1 MCSVEERELDEN
13 SPIRSQLKTSED
25 KRPSIFLR
33 YRDMDS
39 ERGMI
44 KVYPGVLR
52 YNDTWLHHFWYIFL
66 FKRAIFWFRGG
77 EIMTLTWPWFGNRRV
92 KFDLIDYKTKW
103 CLFDCLKIL
112 WIFYYDKYKKTLS
125 LKENLKPGLSN
136 CCCMYRVSGSYKN
149 IEIGSDMTC
158 VDVIRE
164 ALQKFGVEVSSRIK
178 GKWIWK
184 IFHLAF

>member
-1 MCSVEERELDEN
+1 MRIVQSDHNWRRRKTRDLPFSFVIEIWTRKGAWSKSTQEYWGTLIHDYITSGTSFCLRE
-13 SPIRSQLKTSED
+13 Q
-25 KRPSIFLR
+25 FF
-33 YRDMDS
+33 
-39 ERGMI
+39 
-44 KVYPGVLR
+44 VLE
-52 YNDTWLHHFWYIFL
+52 
-66 FKRAIFWFRGG
+66 GG

-164 ALQKFGVEVSSRIK
+164 ALQKFGVEVS
-178 GKWIWK
+178 
-184 IFHLAF
+184 L